1 MEWAKTK
8 ARAQRWSEE
17 VILLQEEMRRVLE
30 YFSWKAAWWRS
41 KGKLRQNSVDISLL
55 SGLTAYS
62 EKQALVFDRLQ
73 QRFAAQ
79 WSATLKKVRIQAP
92 WQAKYAK
99 MPKIPTLW
107 QLARNTEEADQ
118 EEEEG
123 SESEEEEREREEREE
138 REEMSRSDGDEDE
151 DGDIEMEDAM

>member
-1 MEWAKTK
+1 MRVEWAKTK

-41 KGKLRQNSVDISLL
+41 KGKLRQDSVDASLL

-62 EKQALVFDRLQ
+62 EKQAMVFDRLQ

-79 WSATLKKVRIQAP
+79 WSEILKKLQIQTP

-99 MPKIPTLW
+99 MPQIPSLW
-107 QLARNTEEADQ
+107 QLAKTAEEADQ
-118 EEEEG
+118 EEDES
-123 SESEEEEREREEREE
+123 SESEQEEEEEEREE
-138 REEMSRSDGDEDE
+138 REEMIISDEDE
-151 DGDIEMEDAM
+151 DVDMEMKDAM